1 MSENLLALAGAAA
14 LLLAAGASEAQ
25 VSTISGEI
33 TSDTA
38 LTRDQTWVL
47 QGTVFV
53 RAPATLFI
61 EPGTTIVGENASNG
75 TLVIDQGAK
84 LLAKGTVDSPI
95 VMTSDQPVGSRA
107 RGDWGGL
114 ILNGLAPL
122 NVPGGI
128 GEGEGGTGTYGGTD
142 GADSSG
148 EFGYLRVEFAGTEF
162 SPDNELNGIAFQ
174 GVGAGTYVDYV
185 QVHFNKDDGVEFFG
199 GTVSVKHAYCTG
211 IGDDSFDWT
220 DGWNGRG
227 QFWIGQQRGDDADQ
241 GFEGDNNGENND
253 LLPRSFPRIY
263 NFTLVGAPDDADGS
277 ESDIGMLIREGTAGI
292 FHNGIV
298 MGFKEEG
305 LEIDDRATFTQLAA
319 GELVIDNMIFHGNAG
334 GNFSLDEDEDSG
346 IPFTTLTYA
355 TQIARAIRDVDPLL
369 TEPYGGTSSV
379 TASTPDFR
387 PQAGSPALDGSVP
400 VAAPPDDGY
409 FEPVTYIGAMDGV
422 NNWLEGW
429 TTSAPN

>member
-1 MSENLLALAGAAA
+1 MQKQLLALAGATA
-14 LLLAAGASEAQ
+14 LLLTAGEAEAQ
-25 VSTISGEI
+25 FSTLSGEI

-47 QGTVFV
+47 QGAVFV

-75 TLVIDQGAK
+75 TLIIDRGAK
-84 LLAKGTVDSPI
+84 LLAKGTPDAPI
-95 VMTSDQPVGSRA
+95 VFTSDQPVGSRA

-114 ILNGLAPL
+114 ILNGFAPL

-128 GEGEGGTGTYGGTD
+128 GEGEGSTGAFGGD
-142 GADSSG
+142 DPLDDSG

-174 GVGAGTYVDYV
+174 GVGAGTFVDYV
-185 QVHFNKDDGVEFFG
+185 QVHFNKDDGIEFFG

-220 DGWNGRG
+220 DGWTGRG

-253 LLPRSFPRIY
+253 LTPRSFPRIY
-263 NFTLVGAPDDADGS
+263 NFTLVGAPDSSDGG
-277 ESDIGMLIREGTAGI
+277 ESDIGMLIREGTAGH
-292 FHNGIV
+292 FFNGIV
-298 MGFKEEG
+298 TGFKEKG
-305 LEIDDRATFTQLAA
+305 LEIDHRATFTQLAA
-319 GELVIDNMIFHGNAG
+319 GELVIDNMIFFGNG
-334 GNFSLDEDEDSG
+334 EGNFSTDASESPAP
-346 IPFTTLTYA
+346 PFTTLTYA
-355 TQIARAIRDVDPLL
+355 TTIANAIRDVDPLL
-369 TEPYGGTSSV
+369 TEAFGQG
-379 TASTPDFR
+379 APDFR
-387 PQAGSPALDGSVP
+387 PLPGSPALDGSVP
-400 VAAPPDDGY
+400 VATPPADGF
-409 FEPVTYIGAMDGV
+409 FEAVTYIGAMDGA